1 MLQTV
6 CASPELLGNQNL
18 GENEVCGYSPGQ
30 GSPLP
35 GETASPK
42 SFLQQ
47 SPSLPDSGLT
57 ELSVASPKMYPP
69 PSRKPQEMP
78 APTGKTKS
86 LFTFSILC
94 NTILLLLQNNKLHRL
109 ATPSVPAE
117 SCTNSSTSEVS
128 LVTTL
133 KQHGSLSHS

>member
-6 CASPELLGNQNL
+6 CMSPELLVNQNISK
-18 GENEVCGYSPGQ
+18 NEICGYSPGQ

-42 SFLQQ
+42 NYFQQ

-57 ELSVASPKMYPP
+57 EFNAASPKMYPLP
-69 PSRKPQEMP
+69 PCKLQEMT
-78 APTGKTKS
+78 APTGKIKS

-94 NTILLLLQNNKLHRL
+94 NTIMLLLQSDKVH
-109 ATPSVPAE
+109 
-117 SCTNSSTSEVS
+117 
-128 LVTTL
+128 
-133 KQHGSLSHS
+133 